1 MKKIA
6 LIGIYHESNTF
17 NKRPTVYADFVN
29 GHLLKGADI
38 VAHYK
43 NAHHEIGGFIEA
55 LNDAHIELIPV
66 MYAEAAPGGTV
77 TTETYLRLKAELGAL
92 LQQVLPVDGVLVAPH
107 GAGVCEDYPDM
118 DGDWLSYV
126 RALVGTEVPI
136 VGTLDPHANVSL
148 LMIEKTNALFAYA
161 TNPHLDQRA
170 TGIKAAQ
177 LLKRLLFENTVFRQR
192 LIQLPLSISIEQQ
205 NTNCEPCLSL
215 YREVQRTAADHGAL
229 HVSIILGFPYA
240 DVPEMGTS
248 LILITEGDSNWEQLI
263 TQLRS
268 CFFSRLQQFRGE
280 KLRLQA
286 VLPDAGA
293 LKKPVLLLD
302 MGDNV
307 GGGAAGT
314 SMYLMDLLEA
324 AGQTRACIC
333 ITHAATVEAIA
344 RFETGDRFELS
355 FGHIDTLNREAP
367 YSVTLISRGDGFF
380 TEPDPRHGG
389 QSAFNMGKVVVLK
402 TANQNTIIVSSLKVP
417 PFSSRQLTS
426 LGIVLEEQNW
436 IIAKG
441 VNAPI
446 AAFKDSCATILQ
458 VDTPGET
465 CADITTFSFKNRS
478 VPLYPFEAIRDV

>member
-29 GHLLKGADI
+29 GHLLKGTDI
-38 VAHYK
+38 ITHYK

-55 LNDAHIELIPV
+55 LNDPRIELIPV
-66 MYAEAAPGGTV
+66 LYAEATPGGTV
-77 TTETYLRLKAELGAL
+77 TTETYLRLKTELGAL
-92 LQQVLPVDGVLVAPH
+92 LQPVLPVDGVLVAPH
-107 GAGVCEDYPDM
+107 GAGVCADYPDM

-126 RALVGTEVPI
+126 RALVGAEVPI
-136 VGTLDPHANVSL
+136 VGTLDPHANVSP
-148 LMIEKTNALFAYA
+148 LMIEKTNGLFAYA

-170 TGIKAAQ
+170 TGIRAAQ
-177 LLKRLLFENTVFRQR
+177 LLKRLLFENAVIQQR

-205 NTNCEPCLSL
+205 NTNREPCLSL
-215 YREVQRTAADHGAL
+215 YREVQRAAADHGAL

-248 LILITEGDSNWEQLI
+248 LVLITEGDEQCDELI
-263 TQLRS
+263 TVLIS
-268 CFFSRLQQFRGE
+268 CFLSRLDQFRGE
-280 KLRLQA
+280 KVRLQTM
-286 VLPDAGA
+286 LPDAGA

-324 AGQTRACIC
+324 AGQTGACIC
-333 ITHAATVEAIA
+333 ITDAATVEAVS
-344 RFETGDRFELS
+344 RFETGASFEWS
-355 FGHIDTLNREAP
+355 FGQIDPLNREAP
-367 YSVTLISRGDGFF
+367 YRVTLTSRQDGFF

-389 QSAFNMGKVVVLK
+389 QTAFNMGEVVVLE
-402 TANQNTIIVSSLKVP
+402 TVHQNIIIVSSLKVP

-426 LGIVLEEQNW
+426 LGIVPEEQNW

-446 AAFKDSCATILQ
+446 AAFKDTCATILQ

-465 CADITTFSFKNRS
+465 SADITTFSFKNRR